1 MSYNMGS
8 LNTEN
13 YELKKNL
20 SELETIRKQLN
31 EEYTQIK
38 NKQITIETAQ
48 SSQRRHVA
56 VWKANWQKQ
65 GICLKTLNTNWQWLK
80 RIKIISKQNW
90 KT

>member
-38 NKQITIETAQ
+38 
-48 SSQRRHVA
+48 
-56 VWKANWQKQ
+56 
-65 GICLKTLNTNWQWLK
+65 TNRLQ
-80 RIKIISKQNW
+80 SKQHNRH
-90 KT
+90 KGGT